1 MELNELMSISTLLE
15 SKKISF
21 REAMDLALMN
31 ELNVFYVMEGF
42 EVVEFHDTKTMQI
55 ITSDFEGGEIFRLPR
70 EVIKKLWINGECT
83 FSDLL
88 NEGYQKDLE
97 VNRTWEWSGPKTITT
112 DNIFIEKRHFNRPNN
127 IQKTDSNGSKTALKV
142 IALLMYHLSK
152 SPKYASGSSPNKSQ
166 IKELL
171 LELAVELEVNP
182 YGLSKVDERILA
194 EAMKYLEE
202 QKL

>member
-1 MELNELMSISTLLE
+1 MELNELISISTLLE

-42 EVVEFHDTKTMQI
+42 EVVEFLDTKTMQI

-88 NEGYQKDLE
+88 NEVYQKDLE
-97 VNRTWEWSGPKTITT
+97 VHRTWEWSGPKTITT
-112 DNIFIEKRHFNRPNN
+112 DNIFIEKRHFNRPKN
-127 IQKTDSNGSKTALKV
+127 IQKTDSNGTKTALKV

-171 LELAVELEVNP
+171 LELAIELEVNP